1 MEKEKDYYILSEEE
15 YNNHNFKKALFYINI
30 NLKLHPNDHLS
41 YLLKGNIESYL
52 NKYEK
57 SII

>member
-30 NLKLHPNDHLS
+30 
-41 YLLKGNIESYL
+41 
-52 NKYEK
+52 KY
-57 SII
+57 